1 MDTQCASDTLDL
13 VSQKLD
19 VENVSLEFQVLN
31 YAKENAHLKTTY
43 KNLFDSINVPQAQ
56 TKIITDSLQEKLND
70 TIYENA
76 KLRAQFFD
84 KVSEQKDTTKGLGC
98 LVDHDILGCDLTC
111 MCVSMERGFLSSKG
125 SRGGRGV
132 KEKSGG
138 SINVSAKVN
147 NEVDEGTTTSS
158 NVVTNTHGS
167 ANDTTHVTGVTPSAA
182 DGLVVSRSSDHMV
195 DENVGLTP
203 SNFIDNSNKVDVVVP
218 VESIRAIIERFAN
231 TAYGFFLGKRVAY
244 PVVAN
249 YFWADV
255 DLKDNIMVFMP
266 KLIREGFY
274 TCNVHAEYEW
284 KPPRCTCCKYF
295 GQVQDKCP
303 KNKVSDVVSQKNNVS
318 TNGNKK
324 KDLEPTKEVSK
335 ANLFDVLNL
344 VENDVDLGINGGTSN
359 LTNKKANSSESSF
372 WNAESSIDSSSDHDS
387 DDKVASVDNDMANFL
402 ASKDVGYGQDTPDKI
417 QDICDNLDIKVRGR
431 EIVLNVASSGIASL
445 LLDGGRT
452 THSRYAI

>member
-1 MDTQCASDTLDL
+1 TVIRDVLL
-13 VSQKLD
+13 LIGLLIVSWSI
-19 VENVSLEFQVLN
+19 VHVLL
-31 YAKENAHLKTTY
+31 Y
-43 KNLFDSINVPQAQ
+43 
-56 TKIITDSLQEKLND
+56 
-70 TIYENA
+70 
-76 KLRAQFFD
+76 
-84 KVSEQKDTTKGLGC
+84 
-98 LVDHDILGCDLTC
+98 
-111 MCVSMERGFLSSKG
+111 VSMERGFLSLKG

-132 KEKSGG
+132 KEKSEG
-138 SINVSAKVN
+138 SIDVSAKVN

-158 NVVTNTHGS
+158 NVVTNTNGS
-167 ANDTTHVTGVTPSAA
+167 ANDTTHVTGVTPFAA

-203 SNFIDNSNKVDVVVP
+203 SNSTDNSNKEDVGNVP
-218 VESIRAIIERFAN
+218 VWVKLHGVPMTAFSKDGLSAIATKIG
-231 TAYGFFLGKRVAY
+231 TPL
-244 PVVAN
+244 
-249 YFWADV
+249 ADV
-255 DLKDNIMVFMP
+255 DLKDNIMVSMP
-266 KLIREGFY
+266 KLVGEGFY
-274 TCNVHAEYEW
+274 TCNVHVEYEW

-295 GQVQDKCP
+295 GDVQDECP

-324 KDLEPTKEVSK
+324 KDVEPTKEVSK
-335 ANLFDVLNL
+335 SNLFDVLNL

-372 WNAESSIDSSSDHDS
+372 WNAESSSTSTTPIVEKIDRMKRLIIDGTATLVDDAGIPLKRVDSSSDHDS

-402 ASKDVGYGQDTPDKI
+402 ASKDVDYGTNSLLEQWKESYGNGEYDYDPYDDDMYEGQDTPDKI